1 MEQSFPF
8 VPRGS
13 TSFDSALTTQQRP
26 SIAYPSAPT
35 TDATPQQVRK
45 FFEQCFLA
53 NRTELSESEAE
64 EEAKR
69 LAAKL
74 RIRGEGLYQLS
85 KETLI
90 ATFGAEGELIY
101 NIVQSAQFD
110 YVS

>member
-1 MEQSFPF
+1 M
-8 VPRGS
+8 
-13 TSFDSALTTQQRP
+13 
-26 SIAYPSAPT
+26 
-35 TDATPQQVRK
+35 
-45 FFEQCFLA
+45 
-53 NRTELSESEAE
+53 SEAE

-101 NIVQSAQFD
+101 NIVQSAQFG